1 MTGSRILQLACLVGF
16 TALSSNAQRSDVK
29 SVVSLT
35 PAIVEAGSPEL
46 IVISTQHA
54 KSISGEWLGHKV
66 QFFQRGDK
74 WIALA
79 GVDVEGAVGPSTLR
93 INAELD
99 RGGARSEPD
108 NRDPSGALSHGK
120 AHRATEVCRAGT

>member
-16 TALSSNAQRSDVK
+16 TATQCERAATPDVK

-46 IVISTQHA
+46 IVISTPNA
-54 KSISGEWLGHKV
+54 KSISGEWLGHKIE
-66 QFFQRGDK
+66 FFQRGDK

-93 INAELD
+93 INAKLD
-99 RGGARSEPD
+99 NGAARSI
-108 NRDPSGALSHGK
+108 
-120 AHRATEVCRAGT
+120 